1 MTDEVLSRLV
11 ALLERVAAVE
21 LGGRPVTETGPE
33 SLRNLG
39 LTSVRLMEF
48 LVAVEDEFDLIWDDD
63 VDEAV
68 IGSLEGMARYI
79 AEETG
84 VRAG

>member
-1 MTDEVLSRLV
+1 MTDDILKRLIS
-11 ALLERVAAVE
+11 LLERIAVAE
-21 LGGRPVTETGPE
+21 LDGPVTETGPG

-63 VDEAV
+63 VEESV
-68 IGSLEGMARYI
+68 IGSLDGMARHI

-84 VRAG
+84 ARTR

>member
-1 MTDEVLSRLV
+1 MTDDILRRLV

-21 LGGRPVTETGPE
+21 LDGRPVTETGPD
-33 SLRNLG
+33 SLRALG

-63 VDEAV
+63 VEESV

-79 AEETG
+79 AEG
-84 VRAG
+84 AAVRAG